1 MAERTSYA
9 PGTPSWVDL
18 ASPDTAAAAE
28 FYDGLF
34 GWKAEMV
41 PTEEAGG
48 YGMFTLHGKLVAGL
62 GPLMDPAMPPAWSV
76 YVSVTDAGATA
87 AKASAAGGQ
96 VVVAPM
102 DIFESGRM
110 AVLQD
115 PLATFVSIWQPK
127 EHIGAQLVNEPG
139 TFVWNEL
146 ATTDLARSKAFYT
159 TVFGWGLSEDTEE
172 AAAFTVDGNVVCGAH
187 PAREGEFPAWSVWF
201 AVADCDAAAAR
212 ATELGGA
219 LLMPPNDMD
228 FGRAALVADPHG
240 AVFGING

>member
-1 MAERTSYA
+1 MAERTGYA

-18 ASPDTAAAAE
+18 ASPDTAVAAA
-28 FYDGLF
+28 FYESLF

-41 PTEEAGG
+41 PMEEAGG

-62 GPLMDPAMPPAWSV
+62 GPLMDAAMPPSWSV
-76 YVSVTDAGATA
+76 YVSVADADATVAKAAAAGA
-87 AKASAAGGQ
+87 Q
-96 VVVAPM
+96 VVVEPM

-115 PLATFVSIWQPK
+115 PLGTFVSIWQPK
-127 EHIGAQLVNEPG
+127 EHIGAQLINEPG

-146 ATTDLARSKAFYT
+146 ATTDLAKAKAFYT
-159 TVFGWGLSEDTEE
+159 TVFGWGLSEDTEQ

-201 AVADCDAAAAR
+201 AVADCDATAAQAS
-212 ATELGGA
+212 EFGGSV
-219 LLMPPNDMD
+219 LMAPFDMD
-228 FGRAALVADPHG
+228 FGRAALIADPQG